1 MSDRLIEK
9 LRVQLTDEERIAK
22 GQQLA
27 RINFR
32 LAELKE
38 QKSAAARSFGNQ
50 IKALELEGGQV
61 AYDADTGTE
70 ERPVEMRKAPHWKDF
85 MMEFF
90 RMDTGELVRREPM
103 SPQERQMKL
112 DVYPPLR
119 GVRNKPDDEPDDD
132 DKKGPEDPPVH

>member
-38 QKSAAARSFGNQ
+38 QKSAASRDFANQ
-50 IKALELEGGQV
+50 IKALELESGQV

-70 ERPVEMRKAPHWKDF
+70 ERPVEMRKAPHWKDY
-85 MMEFF
+85 MIEFF

-103 SPQERQMKL
+103 TPQERQLKL

-119 GVRNKPDDEPDDD
+119 GVRNKPDDEPDEE
-132 DKKGPEDPPVH
+132 KKGPEDPQVH